1 MKDNGF
7 AVKMNRGGELVQ
19 EDFLKHTKAKYK
31 PDSFFLKNAV
41 SYLLMAVCI
50 VIDVACFRSLFVRI
64 SYDTPFMILL
74 QVTGLAFGA
83 DVVAV
88 YAGIVA
94 KQIKQGLSREKEILY
109 ILLGVT
115 LFSLAINGI
124 LRYATMSL
132 STVGGV
138 IDAETIAQ
146 TIFAVVIPLI
156 TSAGNFA
163 ISYKTYDPLGQKMC
177 REEVAL
183 EEIEDYCRRL
193 EAIQAECE
201 DFSEE
206 DILERDRQHLINAKK
221 EVVNDA
227 LTLYSDVRVQLMEY
241 LGDPT
246 STNVLSKSRCDE
258 FFERLNRELEA
269 LDKASNNYAE
279 IRTFDSKHVA
289 QISEVA

>member
-1 MKDNGF
+1 MKDDSF

-19 EDFLKHTKAKYK
+19 EDLHKHTREKYK
-31 PDSFFLKNAV
+31 PDSLFLKNEV
-41 SYLLMAVCI
+41 SYILMAACI

-64 SYDTPFMILL
+64 SYDTPFMILI
-74 QVTGLAFGA
+74 QVAGLAFGA

-132 STVGGV
+132 STEDGV
-138 IDAETIAQ
+138 VDAETIAQ
-146 TIFAVVIPLI
+146 TIFAIVIPLI

-163 ISYKTYDPLGQKMC
+163 ISYKTCDPLGQKMC
-177 REEVAL
+177 REEMAL
-183 EEIEDYCRRL
+183 EEITDYCRRL
-193 EAIQAECE
+193 EAIHEECE
-201 DFSEE
+201 DFDEE
-206 DILERDRQHLINAKK
+206 AILEMDRQHLINAKK
-221 EVVNDA
+221 EVINDA
-227 LTLYSDVRVQLMEY
+227 LKLYSDVRVKLMEY

-269 LDKASNNYAE
+269 LDKACSDPAQAKTTDGK
-279 IRTFDSKHVA
+279 RVA
-289 QISEVA
+289 NRSEAA